1 MNWQALGAI
10 GEFVGGLLVVFSLL
24 YLALQLR
31 QNTRALRAD
40 THQQWVV
47 MNSAQNLLFPQNPEF
62 AKLYIKGSAHPE
74 QLAPEER
81 IQFDALILNVMNT
94 QEALFFQHLEGAV
107 DTKFLRGREPSL
119 LRLLAVRG
127 VVAWWDRSAALTLDP
142 RFVSYVEELRSKIP
156 PSNVLHKAA
165 PMSEETQ

>member
-47 MNSAQNLLFPQNPEF
+47 MNSAQNLLFPRTRAF
-62 AKLYIKGSAHPE
+62 ASATLSRPRSRSLVGPIRRPHVGSTI
-74 QLAPEER
+74 R
-81 IQFDALILNVMNT
+81 
-94 QEALFFQHLEGAV
+94 
-107 DTKFLRGREPSL
+107 FLR
-119 LRLLAVRG
+119 RG
-127 VVAWWDRSAALTLDP
+127 APFEDSA
-142 RFVSYVEELRSKIP
+142 
-156 PSNVLHKAA
+156 
-165 PMSEETQ
+165 

>member
-47 MNSAQNLLFPQNPEF
+47 MNSARTRVF
-62 AKLYIKGSAHPE
+62 ASGTLCRPRSRSLVGPIRRPHVGSTI
-74 QLAPEER
+74 R
-81 IQFDALILNVMNT
+81 
-94 QEALFFQHLEGAV
+94 
-107 DTKFLRGREPSL
+107 FLRREAPFE
-119 LRLLAVRG
+119 
-127 VVAWWDRSAALTLDP
+127 DSA
-142 RFVSYVEELRSKIP
+142 
-156 PSNVLHKAA
+156 
-165 PMSEETQ
+165 